1 MTAGLDYPG
10 FVKQIATMA
19 VVDQTDPNFLTIIP
33 QAITYAENRICRDL
47 DFLFTS
53 VPNNT
58 YSLTPNNRTLTI
70 PAGLFVVPEQ
80 INVITPFN
88 ASSPDNGIR
97 VPLLPVTREFL
108 DATCSDPSKVTVP
121 KYFAPIGDRAGNM
134 VFIVGPYPDYA
145 YKVEIVG
152 TFRPDSL
159 SATNPTTFIS
169 LYLPELMTMAAM
181 IYISGYQRNFG
192 ATAANDPQQ
201 PVSYETQYTS
211 LLMGAMTEES
221 RKKFQAAAWSSK
233 SSSPVTKPTRG

>member
-10 FVKQIATMA
+10 YVKQIATMA
-19 VVDQTDPNFLTIIP
+19 VVDETDPNFLTIIP

-53 VPNNT
+53 VPNST
-58 YSLTPNNRTLTI
+58 YSLTPSSRTLTL
-70 PAGLFVVPEQ
+70 PAELFVVPEQ

-88 ASSPDNGIR
+88 AASADAGVR

-108 DATCSDPSKVTVP
+108 DATCSDPSQLTVP

-134 VFIVGPYPDYA
+134 VFIVGPYPDAA
-145 YKVEIVG
+145 YRVEIVG

-159 SATNPTTFIS
+159 SATNTKTFIS
-169 LYLPELMTMAAM
+169 IYLPELMVMAYM

-192 ATAANDPQQ
+192 ATTANDPQQ
-201 PVSYETQYTS
+201 PVSYESQYTA